1 MTSSRD
7 NLVTLVD
14 GILLESGFDQDAELR
29 DTLLSLGSLA
39 SLPAPAPTGE
49 LAALIAAGG
58 LSSPEKA
65 VHDESPDTPADGR
78 KAGTQTGDELARR
91 RRRRHRPT
99 ALGLVLVA
107 GMGLGVGGVAASST
121 NTRTSAVEHLLED
134 WAPWRG
140 STTGT
145 SAVASGY
152 RGPTLAA
159 DGDLPGAASVPAPHL
174 VDDAADLS
182 SKLLRRQGGHNGT
195 ACPGPLRHNAGIG
208 VRNCAAGSAAAAP
221 QSNTNGGGTD
231 GRGPG
236 AANGTPAG
244 AGAAEEGKAELPA
257 ATALANSGGA
267 SGPAGRKPDTSP
279 GNAGPA
285 PAQGQSGEAG
295 PQGGGQK
302 SVTPAK

>member
-14 GILLESGFDQDAELR
+14 GMLLESGFDQDPELR
-29 DTLLSLGSLA
+29 DALLSLGSLA
-39 SLPAPAPTGE
+39 SLPVPAPTGE

-58 LSSPEKA
+58 PSSPEKA
-65 VHDESPDTPADGR
+65 VHDGSSDTPADGR
-78 KAGTQTGDELARR
+78 KTGTKTGDELARR

-121 NTRTSAVEHLLED
+121 SARTSAVEHLLED

-145 SAVASGY
+145 PAAASGY

-159 DGDLPGAASVPAPHL
+159 DGDLAGAAPVPGPRL
-174 VDDAADLS
+174 VDDAAHLS
-182 SKLLRRQGGHNGT
+182 SKLLRRPGAHNGT
-195 ACPGPLRHNAGIG
+195 ACPGPLRHNAGTSVG
-208 VRNCAAGSAAAAP
+208 NCAAGSAAAAP
-221 QSNTNGGGTD
+221 KSNTHPGATD

-244 AGAAEEGKAELPA
+244 PGAETGRAELPA
-257 ATALANSGGA
+257 ATAPANSSGA
-267 SGPAGRKPDTSP
+267 SGSSCRKADTSP

-285 PAQGQSGEAG
+285 PAQGQAGEAG
-295 PQGGGQK
+295 PQGGGHK

>member
-14 GILLESGFDQDAELR
+14 GMLLESGVDQDPELR
-29 DTLLSLGSLA
+29 DALLSLGSLA
-39 SLPAPAPTGE
+39 SLPVPAPTGE
-49 LAALIAAGG
+49 LAALIAGSG
-58 LSSPEKA
+58 PSSPEKV
-65 VHDESPDTPADGR
+65 VHDESSDTPADGR
-78 KAGTQTGDELARR
+78 KTGTQTGDELAR

-121 NTRTSAVEHLLED
+121 SARTSAVEHLLED

-145 SAVASGY
+145 PAAASGY

-159 DGDLPGAASVPAPHL
+159 DGDLPGAAPVPAPLL
-174 VDDAADLS
+174 VDDAAHLS
-182 SKLLRRQGGHNGT
+182 SKLLRRPAGHSGT
-195 ACPGPLRHNAGIG
+195 ACPGPVRNNAGMG
-208 VRNCAAGSAAAAP
+208 MRNCAAGSAAAAP
-221 QSNTNGGGTD
+221 KSSTNGGTD

-244 AGAAEEGKAELPA
+244 PGAAESGKADLPA
-257 ATALANSGGA
+257 ATAPANSGGA
-267 SGPAGRKPDTSP
+267 SGPSGRKPDTSL
-279 GNAGPA
+279 GNPGPA

-302 SVTPAK
+302 TVTPAK